1 MPWIYFAL
9 ALGCFAIAFRTHSMG
24 LALISLLA
32 ALGLMLAGTLG
43 LAAARIS
50 RTTRGG
56 AGLMGPEEMKL
67 IAENMRRKREQ
78 EAAAAGTGIAA
89 ASASAT
95 VPSASR
101 GAREPDAAGVDG
113 GDGSSA
119 D

>member
-24 LALISLLA
+24 LALLSLLA

-50 RTTRGG
+50 RTTRGD

-67 IAENMRRKREQ
+67 VAENMRRKREQ
-78 EAAAAGTGIAA
+78 EAAAAATAGAVAGTEAPPVAQESGE
-89 ASASAT
+89 
-95 VPSASR
+95 R
-101 GAREPDAAGVDG
+101 
-113 GDGSSA
+113 
-119 D
+119 